1 MQKNLG
7 HLHPITQYIRK
18 LITIFEKY
26 GFYIYESPE
35 VDTEWYNF
43 DALNIP
49 ADHPARDVQDTF
61 WLKNGKVLRTHTSNG
76 QIRAAKGQKP
86 PIKVI
91 IPGRCFRNEATDNR
105 HETTFYQVE
114 GLYIDKDVKIG
125 HLFGIIKSFLRDIYG
140 DKIEIRFRPHHY
152 PFVEPGI
159 DVDIKFNGR
168 WLEVLGSGMVHPKV
182 LSNMGIDKDKYSGF
196 AFGMGIDRLVML
208 KFGIKDIRQLY
219 SNNLLFLK
227 QF

>member
-1 MQKNLG
+1 MNNMG
-7 HLHPITQYIRK
+7 HLHPITQYIRQ
-18 LITIFEKY
+18 LAAIFEKY
-26 GFYIYESPE
+26 GFSVYESPE

-61 WLKNGKVLRTHTSNG
+61 WLKDRRVMRTHTSNG
-76 QIRAAKGQKP
+76 QIRAASGKKP

-91 IPGRCFRNEATDNR
+91 IPGRCFRNEATDSQ

-114 GLYIDKDVKIG
+114 GIYIDKDVKLG
-125 HLFGIIKSFLRDIYG
+125 HLFGIIKSFLKDIYG
-140 DKIEIRFRPHHY
+140 NKIEIRFRPHHY

-159 DVDIKFNGR
+159 DVDIKFKNR
-168 WLEVLGSGMVHPKV
+168 WLEVMGSGMIHPKV
-182 LSNMGIDKDKYSGF
+182 LNNMGLDSKKYSGF

-208 KFGIKDIRQLY
+208 KFGIEDIRQFY
-219 SNNLLFLK
+219 NNNLLFLK